1 VIEFIRWSGGVAAF
15 LSVVTMNTA
24 AHRWVSRPKGTYAVE
39 PKSDAVDSGG
49 DAVARHTIYGI
60 VALATPKGVKV
71 GGKVHGPDKK
81 GLTKW
86 R

>member
-1 VIEFIRWSGGVAAF
+1 MIEFIRWIGGVAAF
-15 LSVVTMNTA
+15 LNVDTVNTT
-24 AHRWVSRPKGTYAVE
+24 AHRWVSRPKRTYAVE
-39 PKSDAVDSGG
+39 PKSDPVDSGG
-49 DAVARHTIYGI
+49 DAVARHTIYRI
-60 VALATPKGVKV
+60 VALATPKVVKV